1 MDHDELSGVRQAV
14 EEVSNEVLAT
24 LVGGIAVGDRSPEVE
39 RVTEYI
45 TAHEW
50 ADSASLLETT
60 PDPGAMLAR
69 LTVATPPEPARHSR
83 FSSRPSSRQEGAPWG
98 EGVGR
103 EPRVMRWLATTLE
116 HWIVDPAYAT
126 LVSNLSLEDL
136 RSLFG
141 GRTPSEQ
148 ERLARTA
155 PMATARLALA
165 LAGDPDVDEAMLGRI
180 AEIAAHGAQTTFA
193 KHMREASRLLRLA
206 ARAPALSAADRVGW
220 QNTLISLAQSF
231 AHFDSDDMT
240 EQALDQMLGDEQLRR
255 LLDGFE
261 GLHLSQLAKHS
272 PAVFRVLGN
281 RFPDRVAQQIAI
293 WWATPESRSYL
304 HVMSD
309 SDVKAILEAAPDP
322 VRQRLV
328 SNAARDIV
336 LGKMKDK
343 ELIDAR
349 RWIAGHPDANSALRL
364 WQFIALWDSARDPS
378 ARDGTEQQVCDVARA
393 DPTLWVR
400 TLPALLSD
408 PTWWQLLVP
417 PTLLLHRD
425 AHVRRALHELAETG
439 PSPIASRALSLSRMV
454 EGREAPGASEY
465 ESLIGLIA
473 SERDG
478 YTIFPHPL
486 ALASATWVGSRGVED
501 ALRRLVSDA
510 CDRFAKRVPKQL
522 GLDEEQHTRDL
533 LRDLEDSLGRL
544 ADSPWI
550 VRSHTGP
557 ATPEIIIDYRQES
570 KRAEKTTGVDV
581 AFLVDIDIP
590 GALRLTSAEL
600 VQVKKPRRD
609 NSVFSDKW
617 RIEIQQLNDLIAA
630 SPSAVYL
637 LISTNGAL
645 HVVPAK
651 FLLGLVQA
659 RTVGEDLTVGYNQM
673 RGAVIQFSQ
682 FLIDLLLGLWVGSTD
697 RAVTI
702 ARGTDPFLTPLNLV
716 TIRLGTAQIDGDQ
729 PRA

>member
-1 MDHDELSGVRQAV
+1 MDHDELPGVRQAV
-14 EEVSNEVLAT
+14 EAVNNEVLLT
-24 LVGGIAVGDRSPEVE
+24 LVGGGEVGERSPEIE
-39 RVTEYI
+39 RVTEYV
-45 TAHEW
+45 TTHEW
-50 ADSASLLETT
+50 ADSASLLATT
-60 PDPGAMLAR
+60 SDPGAMLAR

-83 FSSRPSSRQEGAPWG
+83 FSSRSSPRREGAPWG
-98 EGVGR
+98 EGAGR

-126 LVSNLSLEDL
+126 LVSNLSLEEL

-141 GRTPSEQ
+141 ERTTSER
-148 ERLARTA
+148 ERLVRTA
-155 PMATARLALA
+155 PKATARLALA
-165 LAGDPDVDEAMLGRI
+165 LAGDHDVDEAMLGRI

-206 ARAPALSAADRVGW
+206 ARAPALSAADRAGW
-220 QNTLISLAQSF
+220 QDTLISLAQSF
-231 AHFDSDDMT
+231 ASFDSDDTT
-240 EQALDQMLGDEQLRR
+240 EQALEQMLGNEQLLT
-255 LLDGFE
+255 LLGGLE
-261 GLHLSQLAKHS
+261 GSQLAQLARS
-272 PAVFRVLGN
+272 SSAVFRVLGN

-293 WWATPESRSYL
+293 WWATPESRSYP

-309 SDVKAILEAAPDP
+309 SDVKATLEAAPDP

-336 LGKMKDK
+336 LGKMKD
-343 ELIDAR
+343 EEITRAQ

-364 WQFIALWDSARDPS
+364 WQFVALWDSARDPS

-408 PTWWQLLVP
+408 PTRWQLIVP

-425 AHVRRALHELAETG
+425 ADVRRTLRELAETG

-465 ESLIGLIA
+465 ESVIGLIA
-473 SERDG
+473 SARDS

-486 ALASATWVGSRGVED
+486 ALPSATWVGSRGVED

-550 VRSHTGP
+550 AQSHTGP
-557 ATPEIIIDYRQES
+557 ATPKIIIDYRQES
-570 KRAEKTTGVDV
+570 KHAEHGTGVDV

-609 NSVFSDKW
+609 NAVFSDRW
-617 RIEIQQLNDLIAA
+617 RIEKQQLNDLIAA
-630 SPSAVYL
+630 SPSTVYL

-659 RTVGEDLTVGYNQM
+659 RTARDDLTVYYNQM
-673 RGAVIQFSQ
+673 RGAVIQFSL
-682 FLIDLLLGLWVGSTD
+682 FLIDLLLGLWVGSTE

-716 TIRLGTAQIDGDQ
+716 TIRVGTAPIDGDQ
-729 PRA
+729 TRA